1 MKVVDV
7 EAIVAALN
15 AADVRYIVVGGLAVV
30 GHGYLRYTQDVDLV
44 IDLEEI
50 NAVRA
55 MRALSGL
62 GYRPRVPVEI
72 EAFAQA
78 DIRQS
83 WIEEKGMI
91 VFQLFNEERLET
103 NIDVFVFDPFP
114 FGEAYRRASRWE
126 VNTDLVAPILDL
138 DRLIAMKE
146 AAARPKDLGDAG
158 ELHKIRSLLARPSS
172 EAP

>member
-1 MKVVDV
+1 
-7 EAIVAALN
+7 
-15 AADVRYIVVGGLAVV
+15 
-30 GHGYLRYTQDVDLV
+30 VDLV
-44 IDLEEI
+44 IDLKEI

-55 MRALSGL
+55 MRALSAL

-78 DIRQS
+78 DLRQS

-103 NIDVFVFDPFP
+103 NVDVFVTEPFP
-114 FGEAYRRASRWE
+114 FDEAYAQAVRWE
-126 VNTDLVAPILDL
+126 VNTDLLAPILDL

-158 ELHKIRSLLARPSS
+158 ELRKIRSLPARPLDD
-172 EAP
+172 P